1 MHWLIYV
8 FSWFPIYHP
17 ARMFVYVIIVP
28 IAEVIN
34 ILTLSELLQEKIV
47 FRSYGF
53 GSRLVL
59 TVPWVFCS
67 MQCSSVSMAAL

>member
-1 MHWLIYV
+1 
-8 FSWFPIYHP
+8 
-17 ARMFVYVIIVP
+17 MFVYVIIVP

-34 ILTLSELLQEKIV
+34 ILTLSVLLQEKIV

-59 TVPWVFCS
+59 TVSWVFYS
-67 MQCSSVSMAAL
+67 LHCSSVSMAAL